1 MLKKEKIRVSKRIE
15 NEAAYELYNSVF
27 AAWDTFNPGCF
38 SEKTVNCFDAFIQAL
53 NEDIGRLKC
62 DEYAGSYTVEYGFI
76 YKKS

>member
-1 MLKKEKIRVSKRIE
+1 MLNHEKIEVSKRIE

-27 AAWDTFNPGCF
+27 AVWDAFNSDLL
-38 SEKTVNCFDAFIQAL
+38 SEKTVNRFDDFMQSL
-53 NEDIGRLKC
+53 NEDIGHLRC